1 MSFDSNEVWDAM
13 EPVKKYE
20 ELAVVQDIDNFIFQ
34 NDILCVVAAENSP
47 VGLVPSK
54 AYPTHYDDPNW
65 ALGPLARS
73 FNSVTC
79 GSYVKNLTATGL
91 VTQVG
96 WPSPFCRIGPG
107 LCSSRKPDFSA
118 NGGNS
123 SPNYDFAV
131 GLGVWGLTD
140 TGFWEDRS
148 GTSFAAPLLAREAA
162 FCFQKLQRVCE
173 KGARPFS
180 VTVKAFLALS
190 AEPPVES
197 KVAASLIERTL
208 GRGTGN
214 SVKLDKPDAHN
225 AVMIWQ
231 GVLEGPDDLARVQI
245 PIPASWFGTATEPYL
260 RLVLA
265 WDPPVNVALPNIWTT
280 RRVSGQ
286 LRTSIDTTA
295 LHPRT
300 VGPASTYPLIERYY
314 NLRKL
319 PKGVEAK
326 DDLWVFEVS
335 YEQIAEYHPAIDFS
349 PQQRVAFAA
358 ELIDLNAKPV
368 SPQSAIQALPIA
380 QTMVRLSVPPVVVRT
395 PIMLRTQV

>member
-1 MSFDSNEVWDAM
+1 
-13 EPVKKYE
+13 
-20 ELAVVQDIDNFIFQ
+20 
-34 NDILCVVAAENSP
+34 
-47 VGLVPSK
+47 
-54 AYPTHYDDPNW
+54 
-65 ALGPLARS
+65 
-73 FNSVTC
+73 
-79 GSYVKNLTATGL
+79 
-91 VTQVG
+91 
-96 WPSPFCRIGPG
+96 
-107 LCSSRKPDFSA
+107 
-118 NGGNS
+118 
-123 SPNYDFAV
+123 
-131 GLGVWGLTD
+131 
-140 TGFWEDRS
+140 
-148 GTSFAAPLLAREAA
+148 
-162 FCFQKLQRVCE
+162 
-173 KGARPFS
+173 
-180 VTVKAFLALS
+180 
-190 AEPPVES
+190 
-197 KVAASLIERTL
+197 
-208 GRGTGN
+208 
-214 SVKLDKPDAHN
+214 
-225 AVMIWQ
+225 
-231 GVLEGPDDLARVQI
+231 VQI